1 MLPFRQP
8 HLLGGKRLVET
19 TLPLRCLFPGMWRK
33 RAMPQCVG
41 KPGEFAQ
48 GLCDIAIP
56 SSPAWMQLCLSS
68 RLLLDRLLWS
78 LHQLQVHQATW
89 A

>member
-1 MLPFRQP
+1 
-8 HLLGGKRLVET
+8 
-19 TLPLRCLFPGMWRK
+19 
-33 RAMPQCVG
+33 MPQCVG

-56 SSPAWMQLCLSS
+56 SSPAWIQLCLSS
-68 RLLLDRLLWS
+68 RLLLDRLLWP